1 MHKGRLLILDDDP
14 AIGKTIELVAESV
27 GFQARSV
34 SQPDAFFREL
44 DLWPPTHVAI
54 DLIMPEMDGVE
65 VVQLLADRG
74 CRAGI
79 IITSGIGSRVLD
91 AARRSAVEHGL
102 DVVGVLAKPFFAEA
116 VRTLLQKSPSGMVAQ
131 AVVKGSAQSRQF
143 KVTEGELQRALR
155 QQEFRLDYQPKV
167 ECATGRVA
175 GFEALVRWDHP
186 SNGIVMPDDF
196 VPLAEASGLIDPL
209 TLQILDRALRWLS
222 RIVSAPERCLS
233 VNLSAKSLVDHRFA
247 DRIANLCRKCKIDPA
262 RLILEVTETS
272 AMQDPIAALDL
283 LTRFRMKGFQLSIDD
298 FGTGYSSMRQLV
310 RLPFSEMKV
319 DRSFVMAAAQSQ
331 ESRAVIRSVVDLG
344 HSLGLSVCAEG
355 VEDSL
360 TLEYLN
366 DIGCDLAQG
375 YFIARPMASDAIA
388 DWCAKWE
395 SGEARHG
402 GARSRPN

>member
-14 AIGKTIELVAESV
+14 AIGKTIERVAESV

-34 SQPDAFFREL
+34 SQPIAFFREL
-44 DLWPPTHVAI
+44 DLWSPTHIAI

-79 IITSGIGSRVLD
+79 IITSGVGSRVLD

-116 VRTLLQKSPSGMVAQ
+116 VRALLRKDPRGMVAQ
-131 AVVKGSAQSRQF
+131 AGATMSAQPGRVR
-143 KVTEGELQRALR
+143 VTEGELQRALR
-155 QQEFRLDYQPKV
+155 QQEFGLVYQPKV
-167 ECATGRVA
+167 ECATGRLA

-186 SNGIVMPDDF
+186 SNGIVMPDEF
-196 VPLAEASGLIDPL
+196 IPLAEASGLIGAL
-209 TLQILDRALRWLS
+209 TVQILDRALQWLS
-222 RIVSAPERCLS
+222 RTFPTDELCLS
-233 VNLSAKSLVDHRFA
+233 VNLSAKSLGDPQFA
-247 DRIANLCRKCKIDPA
+247 DSIANLCRHCKIDPA
-262 RLILEVTETS
+262 RLILEMTETS
-272 AMQDPIAALDL
+272 AMQDPIAALAL

-298 FGTGYSSMRQLV
+298 FGTGYSSMLQLV

-331 ESRAVIRSVVDLG
+331 ESRAVIKSIADLG

-355 VEDSL
+355 VEDAL

-366 DIGCDLAQG
+366 EVGCDLAQG
-375 YFIARPMASDAIA
+375 YFIARPMASDAVA
-388 DWCAKWE
+388 DWCSKWE
-395 SGEARHG
+395 SGEAKHRA
-402 GARSRPN
+402 ARSSSN